1 MGLFLFIQIEKEL
14 ENIAVRAQKELVLLH
29 KEDAE
34 TPRNTAEWLNV
45 RGWLS
50 SHHHLRC
57 PKRVLKVKS
66 RAKTVRAN
74 RER

>member
-1 MGLFLFIQIEKEL
+1 MFVQIEKEL

-29 KEDAE
+29 REDAE

-66 RAKTVRAN
+66 KAKTVSGAKYR
-74 RER
+74 